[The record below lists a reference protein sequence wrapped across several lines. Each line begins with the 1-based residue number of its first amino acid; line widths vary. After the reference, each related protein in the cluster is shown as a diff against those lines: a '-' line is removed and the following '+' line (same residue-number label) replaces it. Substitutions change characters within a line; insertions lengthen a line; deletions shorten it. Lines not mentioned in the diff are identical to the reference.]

1 MAARDA
7 PYVLVAEENL
17 LLQEIFERVLGDAG
31 FEVASVGDGEALIA
45 AMKARPPV
53 LVLLELILPRM
64 DGFECLRR
72 IRAEPAL
79 KMTPVVVITAL
90 TRDDH
95 FEALQPLGVLAYV
108 TKPFSPSA
116 LVRQLGELG
125 IRGAPT

>member
-1 MAARDA
+1 MVARNA
-7 PYVLVAEENL
+7 PYVLVAEANL
-17 LLQEIFERVLGDAG
+17 LLQEVFERVLADAG
-31 FEVASVGDGEALIA
+31 FDVASVGDGEALVS

-72 IRAEPAL
+72 IRADPVL
-79 KMTPVVVITAL
+79 KDTPVVVVTAL

-95 FEALQPLGVLAYV
+95 FEALQTLGVLAYV

-116 LVRQLGELG
+116 LAQQLQTLG
-125 IRGAPT
+125 LQGAPT